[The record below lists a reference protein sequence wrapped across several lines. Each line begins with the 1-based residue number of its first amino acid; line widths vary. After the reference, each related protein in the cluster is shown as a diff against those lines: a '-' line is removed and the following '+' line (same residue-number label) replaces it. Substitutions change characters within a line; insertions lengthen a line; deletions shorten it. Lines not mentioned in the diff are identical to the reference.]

1 MQISRASPVTRIN
14 YGGRFLIEVETA
26 NEKIDCR
33 SVIVTADN
41 RWGTPEEIA
50 RLVAFAASGACEH
63 ANGAVLVAD
72 GAEDKS

>member
-1 MQISRASPVTRIN
+1 MDLQ
-14 YGGRFLIEVETA
+14 L
-26 NEKIDCR
+26 KDR
-33 SVIVTADN
+33 SFIVTADN